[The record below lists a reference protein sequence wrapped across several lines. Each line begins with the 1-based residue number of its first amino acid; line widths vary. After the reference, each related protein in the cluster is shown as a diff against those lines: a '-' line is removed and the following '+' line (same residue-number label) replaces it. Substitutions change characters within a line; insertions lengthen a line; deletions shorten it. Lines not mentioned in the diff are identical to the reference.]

1 MTLQCHTIS
10 YHHIIHTSPIAFAT
24 IIPYHTCLPDSA
36 TFFQCPQNDERYP
49 PVIWHSFDI
58 AVESHPCVDDLP
70 IIIIGYNW
78 WCSIVQYLC
87 QILRGY
93 FSPNSTA
100 VFFFRFVFGSGR
112 PRLLSFINW
121 CAGVAVP
128 QPIDEVWHRQGQ
140 RGWRTAWFLWQS
152 WFISSLTMVCSWL
165 GL

>member
-100 VFFFRFVFGSGR
+100 VFFVVLSLARAGHGCWASSIDAQVLPSLSRLMKSGIGKGNVVEERRGFCGKVGS
-112 PRLLSFINW
+112 
-121 CAGVAVP
+121 
-128 QPIDEVWHRQGQ
+128 
-140 RGWRTAWFLWQS
+140 
-152 WFISSLTMVCSWL
+152 
-165 GL
+165 